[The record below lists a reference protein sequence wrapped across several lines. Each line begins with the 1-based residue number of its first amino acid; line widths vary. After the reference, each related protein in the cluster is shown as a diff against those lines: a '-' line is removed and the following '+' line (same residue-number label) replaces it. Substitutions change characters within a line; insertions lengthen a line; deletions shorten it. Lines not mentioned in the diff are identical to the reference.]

1 MIYITFVVLFEGLK
15 LIEVF
20 LAPGAFGRGRR
31 FKMRGPV
38 VHMDCIASILLIL
51 KISFSNDTPY
61 RMWSRSLSAVR
72 YDLKS
77 VQMHLKTSK

>member
-38 VHMDCIASILLIL
+38 VDMDS
-51 KISFSNDTPY
+51 
-61 RMWSRSLSAVR
+61 
-72 YDLKS
+72 
-77 VQMHLKTSK
+77 